1 MSNPL
6 HQYDFTRCPI
16 IIGGWRY
23 TDDKFTWLPGNRYM
37 WDDSTITA
45 VTVPYEF
52 PLVSSA
58 VYSDGES
65 NGFVTWA
72 AESDLLLNYKPR
84 KFSKGEYTVI
94 VEDISK
100 NGVADKRD
108 CAK

>member
-1 MSNPL
+1 
-6 HQYDFTRCPI
+6 
-16 IIGGWRY
+16 
-23 TDDKFTWLPGNRYM
+23 M
-37 WDDSTITA
+37 WDNSTITA

-52 PLVSSA
+52 PMVSSA
-58 VYSDGES
+58 VYND
-65 NGFVTWA
+65 GFVTWA

-100 NGVADKRD
+100 DGDTDKRD